1 MCACTIV
8 IRVCMY
14 DHYTYVLCM
23 HEISSQIFHFNSIY
37 LQDFV
42 HNTGRNK
49 VTCYVT
55 RTQPCSK
62 YNRVNKLESAPLV
75 FGYPMHGKAVLSYV
89 LSSACL
95 FECVCM
101 YVCMYTN
108 IVQRAFFLL
117 LHKRK
122 EQSGYSKKSH

>member
-1 MCACTIV
+1 MCASTI
-8 IRVCMY
+8 IKHVCMY
-14 DHYTYVLCM
+14 DCYTYVLRM
-23 HEISSQIFHFNSIY
+23 YEISTQIFHFNSIY
-37 LQDFV
+37 LQYYI

-75 FGYPMHGKAVLSYV
+75 FGYPMHGNGVLSYV

-101 YVCMYTN
+101 YVCT
-108 IVQRAFFLL
+108 LT
-117 LHKRK
+117 
-122 EQSGYSKKSH
+122 